1 MAGSNSDR
9 PPLPVMN
16 HMQSER
22 RKGKTSSKK
31 KEQLAL
37 PDYVNVPQTV
47 FSLSEKPVCTFN
59 SHQEN
64 VTGLLCWS
72 SSQMR
77 FDAATAISMDKTV
90 RLWDIETQSC
100 LKMFAHNDYGEIPC
114 YIVAT
119 HQSTPVLNL
128 PSHILKS
135 DESLCAVTCIHFNP
149 VGGDHFIS
157 GSLDG
162 KVRIWNVSN
171 RKVVDWTDLHEMVTA
186 TCYSPDGEVAISPT
200 LFSDMPKLLPLNCRD
215 LSNPELVHVSLLSP
229 AEVLKFPE
237 YKQPNFCFIQSRL
250 RKYILSASEDSQLPF
265 HWPGSIKNQPPLVD
279 QINSK
284 GIQTFP
290 CHPEPTNELSHEKY
304 NSAGANSKRN
314 LPPLPAKKNS
324 AVEKTQTCQ
333 DEDSAQDSPTDPGIG
348 ASESFSSSSPSIRDG
363 DSPSMS
369 SSSRFDGSNNQ
380 GNSVIQSTAW
390 GMVIVTAS
398 TGAKSSLSK
407 LWDASES

>member
-1 MAGSNSDR
+1 Q
-9 PPLPVMN
+9 LL
-16 HMQSER
+16 
-22 RKGKTSSKK
+22 SS
-31 KEQLAL
+31 
-37 PDYVNVPQTV
+37 
-47 FSLSEKPVCTFN
+47 
-59 SHQEN
+59 
-64 VTGLLCWS
+64 
-72 SSQMR
+72 
-77 FDAATAISMDKTV
+77 SMDKTV

-100 LKMFAHNDYGEIPC
+100 LKMFAHNDY
-114 YIVAT
+114 
-119 HQSTPVLNL
+119 
-128 PSHILKS
+128 
-135 DESLCAVTCIHFNP
+135 VTCIHFNP
-149 VGGDHFIS
+149 VDDDHFIS

-186 TCYSPDGEVAISPT
+186 TCYSPDGEGAIIGSHKGSCRMYST
-200 LFSDMPKLLPLNCRD
+200 SECKLEQKENFELEPKKK
-215 LSNPELVHVSLLSP
+215 SLAKKVTGFQFAPGNP
-229 AEVLKFPE
+229 AEVLVTSADSRVRIFDGSELTHKFRGFRNTSS
-237 YKQPNFCFIQSRL
+237 QISASFSQDG
-250 RKYILSASEDSQLPF
+250 KYILSASEDSQVYIWKREEPKTTSGKSRSVVNVQAYEHF
-265 HWPGSIKNQPPLVD
+265 PCKDVSVAIPWPGSIKNQPPLVD

-284 GIQTFP
+284 RDSKRFLP
-290 CHPEPTNELSHEKY
+290 PEPTNGSPTREY

-398 TGAKSSLSK
+398 TGGEIRVYQNFGMPVK
-407 LWDASES
+407 ASRPTNLF